1 MAEVVEEAGAAAD
14 EELPA
19 REDGTM
25 YTHYKGAQPPVV
37 ELVLI
42 VESQA
47 IWLEIVQNR
56 KLVGPAINLD
66 IKQVNVVPA
75 GEPVMDAGVAAVA
88 GEAEVVA
95 VPEEDKS
102 DVSMM
107 LLVPNRKRKETSL
120 HKIPLKKTK

>member
-1 MAEVVEEAGAAAD
+1 MC
-14 EELPA
+14 
-19 REDGTM
+19 
-25 YTHYKGAQPPVV
+25 THYKGAQPLVV

-42 VESQA
+42 VESQV

-56 KLVGPAINLD
+56 KLVGPAISLD
-66 IKQVNVVPA
+66 IKPVNVALA

-95 VPEEDKS
+95 VPEEGKS

-107 LLVPNRKRKETSL
+107 LLVPNRKRKGTSL